1 DRASFIMAVS
11 SHFSISA
18 TFFHA
23 QLYENYSSIKY
34 AILFFA
40 GYTWRIVATI
50 ITALGVVI
58 FTHKWDIALG
68 VGGLTGL
75 INLILYYFHER
86 LWENIVWGRVKT
98 KKNK

>member
-40 GYTWRIVATI
+40 GYTRGFEEGSLSRTTGAQAMDGYHANGTLGLAPMDRINQT
-50 ITALGVVI
+50 T
-58 FTHKWDIALG
+58 
-68 VGGLTGL
+68 
-75 INLILYYFHER
+75 
-86 LWENIVWGRVKT
+86 
-98 KKNK
+98 